1 MKKNRTVSDVNQAEA
16 EMEEQSE
23 IMISPNIKSSASDA
37 RTDLK
42 EDLNNTPTRD
52 YLYDILI
59 ELKEQGIK
67 RQIMDNN
74 TPTRDYLNDIL
85 MELREQSAKQQTIK
99 KCLVFFTVLTVISLV
114 AGLIV
119 YIRINNIINDI
130 PAFGRY

>member
-67 RQIMDNN
+67 RQ
-74 TPTRDYLNDIL
+74 
-85 MELREQSAKQQTIK
+85 TIK